1 MSPRSRLPLSNE
13 AALGRSRRGRRAP
26 PAPGVPFAL
35 TRHKAVILSLAY
47 TSSSVAGALVGR
59 VKRVR
64 EIFPIRKAY
73 YLLQSGFLA
82 ANIT

>member
-1 MSPRSRLPLSNE
+1 MSLWSKRPYRTKRHWTARAGARERLQRVLCTSH
-13 AALGRSRRGRRAP
+13 RQD
-26 PAPGVPFAL
+26 
-35 TRHKAVILSLAY
+35 KAVILSLAC